1 MKKGNLAKI
10 AGTFFALMLL
20 FTIISRA
27 ASQAGT
33 AVVTVARPENKIITH
48 EIRTVGK
55 VTQNQEV
62 AVTTEP
68 GQRVA
73 AIYVSE
79 GEQVSKGDLLFEV
92 DLTLLEE
99 QILKQQ
105 QEMEKQSLQVKDAK
119 SQKDVSAQQKASQQA
134 QAKEQYSLSA
144 KSAQIQLDR
153 TKEELARAKK
163 ELETFRKSNETAS
176 SDSSVEEALTKAC
189 EEKTEAYLQAEQ
201 EQEQLEWEIEQAVYM
216 AQQKAMGSASFVR
229 DGTVHTQEAQI
240 IGQDLE
246 SQQQKDIP
254 QEAQIIGQ
262 DLESQQQKDI
272 PQEAEIIGQDLESQQ
287 QKDTPQEA
295 EIIGQDL
302 ESQQQDVTCFELE
315 ELTVSEGGGDEED
328 TYGDDAT
335 VENIDVI
342 IDSIVPDSGDSNDG
356 GSTVTSA
363 ALSQDELDRIEQS
376 VRDSYASELASF
388 REKVTDA
395 LNEKK
400 AAEAALAE
408 YQQEQ
413 LRASDTQA
421 AETEKQL
428 ISNVN
433 AARKAYEDAALA
445 ANEAAVTTARA
456 VQQAGIPD
464 ASNSSDRM
472 NEITYEQME
481 LALEK
486 LEKLKAADGKVM
498 APADGVITKISIM
511 TGEKTADTT
520 AILMADLSKGL
531 CFEGEITKDQQQ
543 YIGTGDFVTLTGST
557 KKQRLEEIP
566 VESVRSDEANT
577 ELYHVTVQLPE
588 SVFQIGAAAT
598 LECTKKSEAYPLCVP
613 LSALHL
619 DEKNQTYVLV
629 TGEYDS
635 IMGTELR
642 ARKVA
647 VTVLEKNESY
657 AALAE
662 GTLTASQKVIVSSDK
677 AVDAG
682 SRVRMEG
689 D

>member
-254 QEAQIIGQ
+254 QEAQ
-262 DLESQQQKDI
+262 
-272 PQEAEIIGQDLESQQ
+272 IIGQDLESQQ

>member
-287 QKDTPQEA
+287 Q
-295 EIIGQDL
+295 
-302 ESQQQDVTCFELE
+302 DVTCFELE

-342 IDSIVPDSGDSNDG
+342 IDSFVPDSGDSNDG

-428 ISNVN
+428 IANVN

-481 LALEK
+481 LTLAK

-511 TGEKTADTT
+511 TGEKTTDTT

-566 VESVRSDEANT
+566 VESVRADEANT

-598 LECTKKSEAYPLCVP
+598 LECAKKSEAYPLCVP

-682 SRVRMEG
+682 SRVRMAG